1 MLICDSQ
8 DEVMAKRLLDEVVFF
23 PHELRKDESCAVP
36 SSLPSGTKN
45 SVSSEINDELQFM
58 NASLKCGDGI
68 VARSPDDR
76 APSLSIP
83 ALLSDFVDESADN
96 FSQAT
101 PTGSSSENR
110 NNGPVCRICHGG
122 DQEGALESLCSCA
135 GTMGFVHVSCLE
147 LWLNAQKVDYCELC
161 GKLRH
166 QSLWSTTMQP
176 TSDNPRQNGGDDF
189 AARFRHTSEPSLR
202 IPELVKDSEDYP
214 VDSNVSLDTQT
225 GSPNGDGSSAP
236 MGRICHGVNQERLES
251 LCSCS
256 STLGFV
262 HVSCL
267 EEWIK
272 QGKVD
277 FCKLCGQRFSLVV
290 QPSKVL
296 RLFHWLVDAGRWKAT
311 TSVVRAVTVGHV
323 ENLHVRYVVI
333 APASSKIRFMLNKLL
348 DLWKSFCSWLSTR
361 AVRQVNRAFCKRS
374 ASLIKHNAPAA
385 CDAATSGSRRRH

>member
-1 MLICDSQ
+1 MSNDHPKNPGEETNRASLQTVS
-8 DEVMAKRLLDEVVFF
+8 
-23 PHELRKDESCAVP
+23 RKDESCAVP

-161 GKLRH
+161 GLWGAFYFGMTTVTLRGLYKLAFDML
-166 QSLWSTTMQP
+166 SKLYADFLAWKLE
-176 TSDNPRQNGGDDF
+176 NPM
-189 AARFRHTSEPSLR
+189 LR
-202 IPELVKDSEDYP
+202 I
-214 VDSNVSLDTQT
+214 
-225 GSPNGDGSSAP
+225 A
-236 MGRICHGVNQERLES
+236 RLHS
-251 LCSCS
+251 
-256 STLGFV
+256 
-262 HVSCL
+262 
-267 EEWIK
+267 
-272 QGKVD
+272 D
-277 FCKLCGQRFSLVV
+277 
-290 QPSKVL
+290 
-296 RLFHWLVDAGRWKAT
+296 
-311 TSVVRAVTVGHV
+311 RAV
-323 ENLHVRYVVI
+323 
-333 APASSKIRFMLNKLL
+333 
-348 DLWKSFCSWLSTR
+348 DLAKT
-361 AVRQVNRAFCKRS
+361 K
-374 ASLIKHNAPAA
+374 
-385 CDAATSGSRRRH
+385 